1 MGWFSFGAKH
11 KQSSPDAAVLAQPQ
25 AAVVKVLGSGC
36 AKCNELEQVVRLAIE
51 ELGMNA
57 AIEHV
62 TEWEKI
68 AAYGVMQTP
77 ALVIDEKVV
86 CSGRVLKKDA
96 VIALFQQVC
105 NNEE

>member
-1 MGWFSFGAKH
+1 MGCFSFGAKH
-11 KQSSPDAAVLAQPQ
+11 KQPLPDTAVPAQPK

-36 AKCNELEQVVRLAIE
+36 AKCNELEQAVRQAIE

-86 CSGRVLKKDA
+86 CSGRVLKKNA
-96 VIALFQQVC
+96 VIALFQ
-105 NNEE
+105 